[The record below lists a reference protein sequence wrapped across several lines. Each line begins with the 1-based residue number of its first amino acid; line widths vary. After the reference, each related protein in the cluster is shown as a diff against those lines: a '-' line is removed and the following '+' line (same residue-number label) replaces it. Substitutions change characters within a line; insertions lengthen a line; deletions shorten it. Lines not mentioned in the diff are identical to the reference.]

1 VLSED
6 GRWLLSV
13 NAGSSQVSVF
23 AVKPDRLDLTDVA
36 DSGGAHPISLAM
48 YEDLVY
54 VLNAGDPGNITG
66 FRLSHEGRLKPIEGS
81 TQPLSNK
88 GEGAAPAPAQV
99 SFAPDGE
106 TLVVT
111 EKMTNLIDTYRVKDG
126 AASTPD
132 MHPSAGMTPFGFD
145 FSRRDIVIV
154 SEAFG
159 GEPGKSALSSYR
171 VDEDHF
177 KTLSPSVG
185 TTQTAACWVIVSKD
199 GRYAYTTN
207 AGSGSISS
215 YRVAQDG
222 SITLEDATAG
232 KTGEGSSPIDLA
244 LSMNGRYLYSL
255 NSGAHTISAFMFRED
270 GSLMKIDEFSVP
282 EGAVGLA
289 AR

>member
-1 VLSED
+1 
-6 GRWLLSV
+6 
-13 NAGSSQVSVF
+13 
-23 AVKPDRLDLTDVA
+23 LDLTDVV
-36 DSGGAHPISLAM
+36 DSGGAHPISLAL

-66 FRLSHEGRLKPIEGS
+66 FEMTHEGRLKPIKGS
-81 TQPLSNK
+81 TQPLSND
-88 GEGAAPAPAQV
+88 GEGAAPAPAQI
-99 SFAPDGE
+99 SFSPDGE

-126 AASTPD
+126 AASAPD
-132 MHPSAGMTPFGFD
+132 THPSAGMTPFGFD
-145 FSRRDIVIV
+145 FSRRGILIV

-159 GEPGKSALSSYR
+159 GAPGESALSSYR
-171 VDEDHF
+171 VDDDHF
-177 KTLSPSVG
+177 ETLSPSVG

-222 SITLEDATAG
+222 SISLKDATAG

-244 LSMNGRYLYSL
+244 LSKNGRYLYSL
-255 NSGAHTISAFMFRED
+255 NSGAHSISAFMVKED